1 MFKPQCNR
9 VVNNR
14 QPNADFIQSLIEK
27 IKKELPI
34 AVVHGGDRNVEG
46 AVIRQTR
53 NPRSDKSYAS
63 VATDIANSL
72 TRLGF
77 KQVDLIPEDM
87 RMGDRMRQLG
97 TGVAWLNTGGTQGFA
112 STAHAASMMEMFGV
126 PYIGHNPM
134 NAALLDNKHSF
145 KHCLKGM
152 GIATPRFL
160 VCDFKNPDL
169 IEEAFAQF
177 DTVFEGVEYLVVKP
191 VSGRASLH
199 VHRVKGKEEARE
211 VASQVHQATGN
222 LVLIERFLCGVE
234 YTIAVNGPY
243 ISVARKLDELDAPFT
258 FSATRRIMAVD
269 EPIFTSMDVRPIG
282 HDRCQVLN
290 PNDDK
295 DKNIVS
301 ALSDIAA
308 RIYKGFGLET
318 MIRVDIRADAD
329 GRLYVLEANPKPDLK
344 QPSGTGFSF
353 VSGGLSHFGMDYD
366 DLILSTF
373 AARIHFLL
381 THRRDMIPQI
391 VELIS

>member
-1 MFKPQCNR
+1 MQQR
-9 VVNNR
+9 IVENR
-14 QPNADFIQSLIEK
+14 QPNSAFIQSLLDK
-27 IKKELPI
+27 IKTRIPI
-34 AVVHGGDRNVEG
+34 AVVHGGDRSVEG
-46 AVIRQTR
+46 AVINQTR
-53 NPRSDKSYAS
+53 NPRSDKSYAA

-77 KQVDLIPEDM
+77 QQVDLVPEDM
-87 RMGDRMRQLG
+87 RMGERMRQLN
-97 TGVAWLNTGGTQGFA
+97 TGIAWLNSGGTQGFA
-112 STAHAASMMEMFGV
+112 STAHAPSFMELFGI

-152 GIATPRFL
+152 GISTPRFV

-169 IEEAFAQF
+169 IEEIVAQF
-177 DTVFEGVEYLVVKP
+177 DKVFEGVEYLVVKP

-199 VHRVKGKEEARE
+199 VHRVKGKAEALD
-211 VASQVHQATGN
+211 VAKQVHKATGN
-222 LVLIERFLCGVE
+222 LVLIERFISGAE

-243 ISVARKLDELDAPFT
+243 ISVGRAINELDAPFT
-258 FSATRRIMAVD
+258 FSAIRRTMAK
-269 EPIFTSMDVRPIG
+269 EEHIFTSMDVRPIG
-282 HDRCQVLN
+282 LDRCQILDPKQDTEV
-290 PNDDK
+290 
-295 DKNIVS
+295 VS

-318 MIRVDIRADAD
+318 MVRVDIRADED

-373 AARIHFLL
+373 VARVHFLL

-391 VELIS
+391 IDLMN